1 MFKFNVW
8 FSIFCTNCGGK
19 REFTSLKKENEC
31 LVTLLISLKILL
43 LLANWP
49 SFMKYNFEREK
60 KVLFNGFYNI
70 ASKFVKSNSIAR
82 ACFIFLLCMLMTSA
96 NKSLQKKNFPSG

>member
-1 MFKFNVW
+1 MFKFNIW
-8 FSIFCTNCGGK
+8 FSIFCANCGGK

-43 LLANWP
+43 LLANWL

-70 ASKFVKSNSIAR
+70 ASKFV
-82 ACFIFLLCMLMTSA
+82 
-96 NKSLQKKNFPSG
+96 

>member
-1 MFKFNVW
+1 MFKFNIW
-8 FSIFCTNCGGK
+8 FSIFCANCGGK
-19 REFTSLKKENEC
+19 K
-31 LVTLLISLKILL
+31 VTLLISLKILL

-70 ASKFVKSNSIAR
+70 ASKFV
-82 ACFIFLLCMLMTSA
+82 
-96 NKSLQKKNFPSG
+96 

>member
-1 MFKFNVW
+1 MFKFNIW
-8 FSIFCTNCGGK
+8 FSIFWENCLNFNCGGK
-19 REFTSLKKENEC
+19 KEFTSLKKENEC

-49 SFMKYNFEREK
+49 FMKYNFEREK

-70 ASKFVKSNSIAR
+70 ASKFV
-82 ACFIFLLCMLMTSA
+82 
-96 NKSLQKKNFPSG
+96 